1 MQTGR
6 KFKER
11 EENGVIFTPR
21 GGSGGGHETIINNSG
36 RGQRSQDTL
45 KFHYIDTWGTD
56 WGQVREVFRS
66 QRESNTEGTSPQ
78 GFLGSKYIPH
88 QERGRLV

>member
-1 MQTGR
+1 MEVGAT
-6 KFKER
+6 
-11 EENGVIFTPR
+11 
-21 GGSGGGHETIINNSG
+21 ETIINNSE

-45 KFHYIDTWGTD
+45 KFHYIDPWGTD

-66 QRESNTEGTSPQ
+66 QRESNMEGTSPQ

>member
-1 MQTGR
+1 M
-6 KFKER
+6 ESYSLP
-11 EENGVIFTPR
+11 GVGVGEAT
-21 GGSGGGHETIINNSG
+21 ETIINNSG

-66 QRESNTEGTSPQ
+66 QRESNMEGTSPQ